1 MGVAVMKAKIALSS
15 LRIAGLYAL
24 ISMLWIV
31 LSDRILSWIA
41 RDYYQLELFQ
51 TIKGLFF
58 VAATSLLLYFYSR
71 KQISKLLSMQSA
83 KELEAIEALKEKELL
98 LREIHHRVKNNLQ
111 IIVSLLSLNAENGGL
126 EDLKNKI
133 RSMALVHELLYSS
146 EGLSSLRADEF
157 AARLASLLSE
167 SYGEY
172 GVSISGEGD
181 DFFIVV
187 EKAVPI
193 GIFVSEACANAVK
206 HARQAPDAMLSVRI
220 SMRMLEGS
228 VLVEVRDDGKG
239 MGTNDAAS
247 PGLGSTLMAAVAE
260 QAGGKLMR
268 RDEGGAVVW
277 FSYPA
282 G

>member
-1 MGVAVMKAKIALSS
+1 MKAKIALSS

-24 ISMLWIV
+24 SSMLWIV
-31 LSDRILSWIA
+31 LSDRFLGWIA
-41 RDYYQLELFQ
+41 QDYYQLELFQ

-58 VAATSLLLYFYSR
+58 VAATSLLLYFYAR
-71 KQISKLLSMQSA
+71 KQISKLFSMQSA

-157 AARLASLLSE
+157 AGRLASLLGE

-181 DFFIVV
+181 GFFIKV

-206 HARQAPDAMLSVRI
+206 HARQSPDSRLSVRI
-220 SMRMLEGS
+220 SMRLLEGS
-228 VLVEVRDDGKG
+228 VLVEVRDDGRGLGPNAAATPG
-239 MGTNDAAS
+239 M
-247 PGLGSTLMAAVAE
+247 GSTLMAAVAE

-282 G
+282 D

>member
-1 MGVAVMKAKIALSS
+1 MKAKIALSS

>member
-1 MGVAVMKAKIALSS
+1 MAVMKAKIALSS

-51 TIKGLFF
+51 TIKGLLF